1 MHETKW
7 PGVLVELTELT
18 RKGSTLY
25 AKLRFTNKGDKEIRP
40 DFYYRDTYVLEE
52 NNKKYEVL
60 KDEKDAYLG
69 SVASGYTYWWGENID
84 PGASRTVWMRFAPPP
99 AGVRV
104 VTVQVGTM
112 DPFED
117 VAIQN

>member
-40 DFYYRDTYVLEE
+40 DFYYRDTYVLDE
-52 NNKKYEVL
+52 NNKV
-60 KDEKDAYLG
+60 
-69 SVASGYTYWWGENID
+69 
-84 PGASRTVWMRFAPPP
+84 R
-99 AGVRV
+99 GVKR
-104 VTVQVGTM
+104 
-112 DPFED
+112 
-117 VAIQN
+117 